1 MEITKIQGMAAA
13 AARPPERPER
23 RRPPG
28 PEAAEAPGAPK
39 QAGQAGRP
47 GQEDR
52 AARQRAAVELGQ
64 ALGLQVEL
72 SHDEA
77 TGREVV
83 RIFSE
88 DGQRLLRQLPPEQV
102 LRMAAQA
109 RDGSLEG
116 VLSSLV

>member
-1 MEITKIQGMAAA
+1 MEITKIQGIAAVE
-13 AARPPERPER
+13 ARPPARPER

-28 PEAAEAPGAPK
+28 RQPAEDQAAGPGDPAGRK
-39 QAGQAGRP
+39 ENQAGSPVRV
-47 GQEDR
+47 
-52 AARQRAAVELGQ
+52 AASELGQ
-64 ALGLQVEL
+64 RLGLQVEL

-88 DGQRLLRQLPPEQV
+88 DGKRLLRQLPPEQV

-109 RDGSLEG
+109 RDGALEG